1 MRCKCKLFN
10 VSGIPAS
17 DGSIIPRDV
26 VEAYLNSEEYK
37 NAINSRKML
46 GTLTHRAR
54 NLANAPANSGAA
66 LSKTIGKDDMLLMIN
81 VASPTHYV
89 ERLYIENDGWCYAD
103 IKILDENGLDDDA
116 IQNIRR
122 LKGLLKQGIMPGCSA
137 VVLSYW
143 QSAPGGKND
152 VARKIQSIKS
162 LDITLNPS
170 WKDAQIV
177 STWDDEG
184 ELVNSIDKN
193 FSEKEEVYAPSDFE
207 YKGLKVKEFSDIDSL
222 GCGGLIKTS
231 KIGGVFTNLKAKV
244 FSADGMVTEL
254 PDKVESKVVEKNFSV
269 ASVKDR
275 IIESKL
281 GPRQKFRKIYMS
293 YKQVIRQMGGVEKI
307 DPETLKIMKSL
318 FSSDVLDVMKSIT
331 PEIIAGKQ
339 INVLIG
345 ASSLGKNVRQ
355 AAQQLQMPFRQ
366 AMVESQKQGFVSKTR
381 YQKIQDAYL
390 SFIGA
395 LIEDVFSNNNNLS
408 TKVGE
413 NEEGEA

>member
-1 MRCKCKLFN
+1 MRCKCKLFTVN
-10 VSGIPAS
+10 GVPAS
-17 DGSIIPRDV
+17 DGSVIPRDV
-26 VEAYLNSEEYK
+26 VEAYLRTDEYK
-37 NAINSRKML
+37 TAIESKSML
-46 GTLTHRAR
+46 GTLTHRVR
-54 NLANAPANSGAA
+54 NLANAPASAGAA
-66 LSKTIGKDDMLLMIN
+66 LSKTVGKDDMLLMVD
-81 VASPTHYV
+81 VAAPTHYV

-103 IKILDENGLDDDA
+103 IKILDETGLDDGA
-116 IQNIRR
+116 VQNIRR
-122 LKGLLKQGIMPGCSA
+122 LKGLLKQGVMPGCSA
-137 VVLSYW
+137 VILAYW
-143 QSAPGGKND
+143 SSVPGGNKD
-152 VARKIQSIKS
+152 LCARIQHIKG
-162 LDITLNPS
+162 LDITLSPS
-170 WKDAQIV
+170 FRTASVV

-184 ELVNSIDKN
+184 ELVNSIDKT
-193 FSEKEEVYAPSDFE
+193 FSESDIVYAPSDF
-207 YKGLKVKEFSDIDSL
+207 KFDGLKVKEFSDIDSL
-222 GCGGLIKTS
+222 GCGGLIRSS
-231 KIGGVFTNLKAKV
+231 KINGVFTSLKAKV
-244 FSADGMVTEL
+244 FSADGMVSEL
-254 PDKVESKVVEKNFSV
+254 PDNEKSEVVEKNFSV

-318 FSSDVLDVMKSIT
+318 FSSDILDVMKSIT

-395 LIEDVFSNNNNLS
+395 LIDDVFSSNNNLS
-408 TKVGE
+408 TKVEE
-413 NEEGEA
+413 NEEEA

>member
-26 VEAYLNSEEYK
+26 LEAYLRTDEYK
-37 NAINSRKML
+37 SAIESKKML

-54 NLANAPANSGAA
+54 NLANAPASAGTA
-66 LSKTIGKDDMLLMIN
+66 LNKTVGKDDMLLM
-81 VASPTHYV
+81 VGTDAPTHYV

-103 IKILDENGLDDDA
+103 IKILDETGLDDHA

-122 LKGLLKQGIMPGCSA
+122 LKGLLKQGVMPGVSAIILGYWEDSA
-137 VVLSYW
+137 VGGSYL
-143 QSAPGGKND
+143 KRL
-152 VARKIQSIKS
+152 VATKG

-170 WKDAQIV
+170 WKLASVV

-184 ELVNSIDKN
+184 ELVNSIDKT
-193 FSEKEEVYAPSDFE
+193 FSESDIVYAPSDF
-207 YKGLKVKEFSDIDSL
+207 KFDGLKVKEFSDIDSL
-222 GCGGLIKTS
+222 GCGGLIRSS
-231 KIGGVFTNLKAKV
+231 KINGVFTSLKAKV
-244 FSADGMVTEL
+244 FSADGMVSEL
-254 PDKVESKVVEKNFSV
+254 PDNEKSEVVEKNFSV

-395 LIEDVFSNNNNLS
+395 LIEDVFSSNNNLS
-408 TKVGE
+408 TKVEE
-413 NEEGEA
+413 NEEEA